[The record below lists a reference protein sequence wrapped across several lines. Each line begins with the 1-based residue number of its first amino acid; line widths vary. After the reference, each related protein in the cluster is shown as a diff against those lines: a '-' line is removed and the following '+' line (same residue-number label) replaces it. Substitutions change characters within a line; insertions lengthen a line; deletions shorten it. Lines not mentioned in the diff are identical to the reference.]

1 MFCGDSRGEDGGGG
15 RRGGVTQA
23 LRGLEVIFASFCPCN
38 ENNFM

>member
-15 RRGGVTQA
+15 RRGVTQA
-23 LRGLEVIFASFCPCN
+23 LRGLEVISSSFCPCN